1 MTKFKLIGAV
11 TLSLLIASPAV
22 ATPQRD
28 HRHYSYSH
36 QMSPVQH
43 ARGFSYGSPY
53 EAYGFDRGNDF
64 NRGNSSG
71 DFERRNTFN

>member
-1 MTKFKLIGAV
+1 MTNLKLIGAA
-11 TLSLLIASPAV
+11 TLSLLVASPAV

-28 HRHYSYSH
+28 HHHYSYSH
-36 QMSPVQH
+36 RMSPVQH
-43 ARGFSYGSPY
+43 ARSYGSPY